1 MKSIRILLPAAC
13 LLSVAACGGDAPP
26 ETATVDVSGKTPQV
40 TFKPDEMSHKT
51 VKPFQPV
58 QIAHRLVGKPV
69 VGQPITVDLKL
80 TTADGSRPIDVSF
93 RIPDGTALDIP
104 QDQPRDVSLAIGDD
118 GRTAGHQITVIPMR
132 EGRIYLNVS
141 AAVDTPEGIMSYVTA
156 IPLQVG
162 DAPRE
167 LVENGTVVET
177 ESGEL
182 IRSLPAKQ

>member
-1 MKSIRILLPAAC
+1 
-13 LLSVAACGGDAPP
+13 
-26 ETATVDVSGKTPQV
+26 
-40 TFKPDEMSHKT
+40 
-51 VKPFQPV
+51 
-58 QIAHRLVGKPV
+58 
-69 VGQPITVDLKL
+69 
-80 TTADGSRPIDVSF
+80 
-93 RIPDGTALDIP
+93 
-104 QDQPRDVSLAIGDD
+104 
-118 GRTAGHQITVIPMR
+118 MR